1 MGAGTQM
8 PGFTSQLCSF
18 LTVPLDKLMEQSLS
32 ATFRF
37 IDRGEIPMAYH
48 MLIIKTSFQR

>member
-32 ATFRF
+32 AFPDLLTE
-37 IDRGEIPMAYH
+37 EIPMAYH